1 MHTAST
7 HRRLS
12 AFAALF
18 AVGFAVL
25 AVRLVYVHVIQPH
38 TPERGERSIDT
49 IARPARRGNLL
60 SADEK
65 VLAWSESAVN
75 IQVDPT
81 VIGTNLS
88 RIRTLAELVARELG
102 NPTNRLTTESL
113 VPLLTS
119 RIEVRRWMTITTNRF
134 EPILDSRQRPRLD
147 TAGQPLVRPVL
158 ATNWNINP
166 NFTNRAVVILSNVPP
181 AEWTRFRTSTNL
193 LKLKF
198 PEQAALLTALTNL
211 RHSRP
216 TILRRLGASVGYQA
230 EPVRAWQARSR
241 ELNEA
246 IRIQKLELNEVRRS
260 ALVAQPIEVR
270 MYPHGSLA
278 SHVLGYT
285 TNDDRNPRLALPNP
299 ILGATGVEHMLD
311 EELTG
316 SPGLLVT
323 HAAKGRELVRLR
335 ERDVAAQDGLNA
347 QLTIDTRIQA
357 VLEDALD
364 KGFAEISPK
373 ALIAIVVRP
382 ATGEILAMGN
392 RPTYNPNQMRL
403 AEVDARWNRAITA
416 PTEPGSTFKICTYA
430 TAIELGKLSLDQT
443 INCEG
448 GHWNPGVGHP
458 VNDVEGHGMG
468 AVAAEEAFAKS
479 SNVAAAKIGLGMSTN
494 EFIQGMEQLGFLHRT
509 GIFYRRRNG
518 AQGLETDDWGG
529 ENAGGIPGLM
539 RDGRIGTELQGRL
552 SFGYGLYVTPLQTA
566 MAVAALANNG
576 VLMKPLLVRELR
588 TPEGRVV
595 KRFEPTVARQAVS
608 PKTAQEMLRAMRRVV
623 TGGTGKLT
631 ALADYEVAGKT
642 GTAHKQFNGQQSTD
656 KYISTFVGVLPA
668 QQPELCILVL
678 ADEPLK
684 RGATSHFG
692 GKACGPIFTNIAVR
706 AASILALRPSPP
718 ADAADPGKSAATEP
732 TTLREDHVNPPLNEV
747 VLAGNP
753 ADRPRNRAASS
764 HPAPSTVPAA
774 TKFVKR

>member
-12 AFAALF
+12 AFAAAF
-18 AVGFAVL
+18 AMGFAVL

-38 TPERGERSIDT
+38 NPEAGEDT
-49 IARPARRGNLL
+49 VDHIARPARRGNLL

-65 VLAWSESAVN
+65 VLAWSESLVS
-75 IQVDPT
+75 IQVDP
-81 VIGTNLS
+81 VVLGTNLS
-88 RIRTLAELVARELG
+88 RIRTVAELIAQEFG
-102 NPTNRLTTESL
+102 NATNQVTAGSL
-113 VPLLTS
+113 VPLLTP
-119 RIEVRRWMTITTNRF
+119 RTETRRWSTVTTNRF
-134 EPILDSRQRPRLD
+134 EPILDARKRPRLD

-158 ATNWNINP
+158 VTNWNSNP
-166 NFTNRAVVILSNVPP
+166 NFTNRAVVLFSNVPP
-181 AEWTRFRTSTNL
+181 ADWNRFRSNL

-198 PEQAALLTALTNL
+198 PEQPILLGALTNL

-216 TILRRLGASVGYQA
+216 SVVRRLAAAVGREA
-230 EPVRAWQARSR
+230 GPVREWQAQNR

-246 IRIQKLELNEVRRS
+246 LKLQRSELNEIRRT
-260 ALVAQPIEVR
+260 ALVAQPVEVR
-270 MYPHGSLA
+270 LYPHGSLA

-285 TNDDRNPRLALPNP
+285 TNDDRHPRLSLPNP

-335 ERDVAAQDGLNA
+335 ERDVPAQDGLSA

-364 KGFAEISPK
+364 KGYAEISPK

-392 RPTYNPNQMRL
+392 RPTYDPNQLRL
-403 AEVDARWNRAITA
+403 ASVDARWNLAITA

-430 TAIELGKLSLDQT
+430 TAIELGKLSLDQM

-448 GHWNPGVGHP
+448 GHWNPGVGRP

-468 AVAAEEAFAKS
+468 LVAAEDAFAKS

-494 EFIQGMEQLGFLHRT
+494 EFVHGMEQLGFLHRS
-509 GIFYRRRNG
+509 GIFYRRRIG
-518 AQGLETDDWGG
+518 GQGVETDDWGG
-529 ENAGGIPGLM
+529 ENSGAIPGLM

-576 VLMKPLLVRELR
+576 TLMKPLLVRELR

-595 KRFEPTVARQAVS
+595 KRFAPTVARQAVS
-608 PKTAQEMLRAMRRVV
+608 AATAREMLRAMRHVV
-623 TGGTGKLT
+623 TSGTGKLT

-642 GTAHKQFNGQQSTD
+642 GTAHKQFNGQQSND
-656 KYISTFVGVLPA
+656 KYISTFVGVLPVEK
-668 QQPELCILVL
+668 PELCILVL

-706 AASILALRPSPP
+706 AAGILALRPSPP
-718 ADAADPGKSAATEP
+718 PEPTEGGKQADADPRASKDERST
-732 TTLREDHVNPPLNEV
+732 
-747 VLAGNP
+747 AGNRDLAIDREVTSRP
-753 ADRPRNRAASS
+753 AGRSGLPPTAAVPREARYL
-764 HPAPSTVPAA
+764 
-774 TKFVKR
+774 KR